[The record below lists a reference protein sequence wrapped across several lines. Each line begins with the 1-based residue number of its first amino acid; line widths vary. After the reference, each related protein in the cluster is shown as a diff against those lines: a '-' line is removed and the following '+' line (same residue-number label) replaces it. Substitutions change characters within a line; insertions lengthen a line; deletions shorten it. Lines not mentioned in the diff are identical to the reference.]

1 MTDYNQYLPEMADDI
16 HARNV
21 EAGWWTN
28 LKDIPAIPAGAS
40 TLKTRNRAELLML
53 VVSEIT
59 EAHDGI
65 VGALM
70 DDKLPHLNMYDVE
83 LADVQIRL
91 CDMIG
96 AENALLG
103 NALEY
108 NFVASIERAQSELT
122 GFTTDRRLL
131 ETVNELSRA
140 MEHLRKGR
148 IEEYRTKLADALS
161 KTIAITNLEGIN
173 LPSIVAEKLAF
184 NKVRPDHKI
193 ENRVADGGKAF

>member
-1 MTDYNQYLPEMADDI
+1 MTDYNQYLPAMADDI

-21 EAGWWTN
+21 IAGWWTN
-28 LKDIPAIPAGAS
+28 IKAIPALLAGAS

-59 EAHDGI
+59 EAHDGL
-65 VGALM
+65 VGGLM

-103 NALEY
+103 NVLAY
-108 NFVASIERAQSELT
+108 DFVANIEKAQTDLI

-148 IEEYRTKLADALS
+148 TEDYRTKLADALS
-161 KTIAITNLEGIN
+161 KTVAITNLEGIN
-173 LPSIVAEKLAF
+173 LPVIVEEKLAF

-193 ENRVADGGKAF
+193 ENRVKEGGKSF